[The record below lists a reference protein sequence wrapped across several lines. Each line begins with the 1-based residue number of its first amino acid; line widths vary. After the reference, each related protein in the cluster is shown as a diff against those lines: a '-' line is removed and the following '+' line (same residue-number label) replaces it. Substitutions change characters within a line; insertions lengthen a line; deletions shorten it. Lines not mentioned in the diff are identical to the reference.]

1 MNSTEYQKRISDQAL
16 ELLNEDMPRLTN
28 ELFLLFEKTG
38 NRTEYE
44 KAYFLRRKFL
54 AVYGLYACFYAGA
67 GNDAFSSARNEISDK
82 LNTVLEDILSEETWA
97 LPAHCNTSEADWK
110 YTVDLFACETGSALS
125 LIYKYSG
132 TVVSKRIKER
142 IKKEI
147 KRRIIDRVFDP
158 KLSFGWEMA
167 PHNWNAVCMGSLGII
182 LINMG
187 RLWLD
192 SEALNRAFGR
202 VERSLSAYIDNAFM
216 PDGSCLEGLGYYN
229 YGLSYFTAYA
239 DMAEKK
245 RGNKWYSKERLKKI
259 AIFPGKLFLE
269 NGMTVNFSDAS
280 ANEKLHSG
288 MIKILASEVPCL
300 LGFPKDRFMGFDDD
314 QCYRFAALY
323 EDVKHS
329 LCDKTVIADVDHFL
343 RLTVFPD
350 AEWVIAEGKG
360 SSFAIK
366 GGNNNEPHNHNDVG
380 HFIFVLNDKV
390 ISCDLGAGEYT
401 KDYFGSKRYDILCNS
416 SLGHSLPV
424 IDGKGEKEGENAKA
438 TDFKI
443 YKDKKIKVTM
453 DLSRAYPYENIL
465 RVKRIAEYDRD
476 GRTLLILDEVEAKD
490 RIDVKTRIVSFLDIE
505 KNITC
510 LSGKGIKVVNE
521 VFSDHE
527 GIKKDVKIFEIT
539 GEETTDEHSEREH
552 HGKRLYSMS
561 YLLHP

>member
-16 ELLNEDMPRLTN
+16 ELLNEDMPRLTR

-54 AVYGLYACFYAGA
+54 AVYGLFACFYACA
-67 GNDAFSSARNEISDK
+67 ENDALSSVGNEISDK
-82 LNTVLEDILSEETWA
+82 LNTVLEDILNEETWA

-132 TVVSKRIKER
+132 TVVSKRIKGR
-142 IKKEI
+142 INKEI

-167 PHNWNAVCMGSLGII
+167 PHNWNAVCMGSVGII

-187 RLWLD
+187 RRWF
-192 SEALNRAFGR
+192 EAEVLNRALDR
-202 VERSLSAYIDNAFM
+202 VESSLSVYIEKAFM

-239 DMAEKK
+239 DMAKKK
-245 RGNKWYSKERLKKI
+245 RGKKWYSKDRLKKI
-259 AIFPGKLFLE
+259 ADFPGKLFLQ
-269 NGMTVNFSDAS
+269 NGMTVNFSDALTD
-280 ANEKLHSG
+280 EKLHSG
-288 MIKILASEVPCL
+288 MIKILAS
-300 LGFPKDRFMGFDDD
+300 GSSRTFSFPKTGFMAFDDNK
-314 QCYRFAALY
+314 CYRFAALY
-323 EDVKHS
+323 EDIKQE
-329 LCDKTVIADVDHFL
+329 LRDKSGIADVDHFL

-380 HFIFVLNDKV
+380 HFIFVLNDEV

-453 DLSRAYPYENIL
+453 DLTRAYPYENVL
-465 RVKRIAEYDRD
+465 RVTRTAEYDMD
-476 GRTLLILDEVEAKD
+476 AGTLLILDEVEAKD
-490 RIDVKTRIVSFLDIE
+490 RIDVKTRIVSFIDIE

-510 LSGKGIKVVNE
+510 LSGKGINVVNE

-539 GEETTDEHSEREH
+539 GEETTGEHSEREH